1 MLVSIIGRN
10 HRIKNEESGQ
20 RHFIK
25 TETYIKNNFNLLLK
39 GRQLSR
45 LLLNNLVADRIST
58 SLNPT
63 NIGWKW
69 DELESDSRTR
79 NSTTS
84 KTCGS
89 LELRS

>member
-45 LLLNNLVADRIST
+45 LLLNNLVADRNRFPLVWIRPISDENGMNW
-58 SLNPT
+58 SLIPGPE
-63 NIGWKW
+63 IQQLPKLVGP
-69 DELESDSRTR
+69 
-79 NSTTS
+79 
-84 KTCGS
+84 
-89 LELRS
+89 